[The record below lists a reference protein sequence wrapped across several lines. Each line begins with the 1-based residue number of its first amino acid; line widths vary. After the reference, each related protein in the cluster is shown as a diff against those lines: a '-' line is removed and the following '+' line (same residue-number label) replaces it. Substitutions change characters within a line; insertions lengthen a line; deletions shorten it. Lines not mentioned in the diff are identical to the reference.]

1 MADSTNLKSMIES
14 ETSKN
19 NVAPVERRKN
29 IGGGIGQ
36 RKLTPHPLNPNTNE
50 STSDVQVSDILFDFY
65 RFEQLLIRNLLIARE

>member
-29 IGGGIGQ
+29 VGPSNSTR
-36 RKLTPHPLNPNTNE
+36 RKLTPHPLNPNPNLNE
-50 STSDVQVSDILFDFY
+50 STSEVQVSDISIFFI
-65 RFEQLLIRNLLIARE
+65 FSRNYLSGIY

>member
-29 IGGGIGQ
+29 VGGTQSGR

-50 STSDVQVSDILFDFY
+50 STSEVQVSDISIFFI
-65 RFEQLLIRNLLIARE
+65 FSRNYLSGIY

>member
-29 IGGGIGQ
+29 VGSTSTR
-36 RKLTPHPLNPNTNE
+36 RKLTPHPLNPNPNE
-50 STSDVQVSDILFDFY
+50 STSEVQVSDISKFFI
-65 RFEQLLIRNLLIARE
+65 FSRNYLSGIY

>member
-29 IGGGIGQ
+29 VGATAGR
-36 RKLTPHPLNPNTNE
+36 RKLTPHPLNPNPNE
-50 STSDVQVSDILFDFY
+50 STSEVQVSDISIFFI
-65 RFEQLLIRNLLIARE
+65 FSRNYLSGIY

>member
-29 IGGGIGQ
+29 VGGASGR
-36 RKLTPHPLNPNTNE
+36 RKLTPHPLNPNPNE
-50 STSDVQVSDILFDFY
+50 STSEVQVSDISIFFI
-65 RFEQLLIRNLLIARE
+65 FSRNYLSGIY

>member
-29 IGGGIGQ
+29 VDPKR

-50 STSDVQVSDILFDFY
+50 STSEVQVSDISIFFI
-65 RFEQLLIRNLLIARE
+65 FSRNYLSGIY